1 MRVSHPSLLAAGR
14 AMAEMRDA
22 MVAQWAARLGERMTA
37 APTIP
42 RSTVERQLRLLVGTL
57 AEMVGPLRRETRE
70 IWFQGCE
77 FYGRMGTARGL
88 AAGEVVE
95 EMQFL
100 REVLIR
106 RLAPVL
112 ALMRPRQ
119 AMAIILRL
127 NALLDK
133 GIAVAVVGYTDS
145 LVATLFSRNGVP
157 NEDREVDA
165 VEVDRQLEAIE
176 GQLAAVTRARD

>member
-1 MRVSHPSLLAAGR
+1 MRASHPSLVAAGR
-14 AMAEMRDA
+14 AMAEMREA
-22 MVAQWAARLGERMTA
+22 MVLQWSDRLGERMTA
-37 APTIP
+37 AATISRP
-42 RSTVERQLRLLVGTL
+42 TVERQLRLLIDTL

-70 IWFQGCE
+70 IWFEACE
-77 FYGRMGTARGL
+77 FYGRIGTARGL

-100 REVLIR
+100 RELLIR

-127 NALLDK
+127 NSLLDK
-133 GIAVAVVGYTDS
+133 GIAVAVVGYTDA
-145 LVATLFSRNGVP
+145 LVATLFARNGVP
-157 NEDREVDA
+157 TEDPDLEP
-165 VEVDRQLEAIE
+165 EEIERQLDAIE